1 MWIKGLRRC
10 FLELQ
15 KKYGVDVTVRT
26 AVYYDCIEF
35 MVSREY
41 FRVTKIWDAETIG
54 KLAEVDGIIETV
66 LEDMAKQVAD
76 AYESTN
82 KSKAWDETLQ
92 EIGVREG

>member
-1 MWIKGLRRC
+1 MWVKKLMSC
-10 FLELQ
+10 LLVLQ

-26 AVYYDCIEF
+26 ACHYDCIEF

-54 KLAEVDGIIETV
+54 KWAEIDGLIETV